1 MEVKQVNG
9 SAVKA
14 EVNGH
19 ARTSLNVRHKTL
31 LKTVVFP
38 TRAMLPET
46 TLADIKS
53 ITQDQDL
60 GALPHS
66 TKKHTMLDRF
76 IDKTVD
82 ALSSPKAIYVQTG
95 ITFGYMVV
103 NTVAIGAI
111 NKFDPYPF
119 LFLNFVYSLASGY
132 ATVFVLNSNR
142 RQEIAAKDRSEK
154 MHLLVEELVKKSEE
168 QTKML
173 EELTNKSKAE
183 RRTSGF

>member
-1 MEVKQVNG
+1 MQVKQNG
-9 SAVKA
+9 VAHI
-14 EVNGH
+14 NGEKRIPGGI
-19 ARTSLNVRHKTL
+19 AHKTL

-38 TRAMLPET
+38 SRVPIPSGESPLVKNVHALQNSQE
-46 TLADIKS
+46 
-53 ITQDQDL
+53 L

-66 TKKHTMLDRF
+66 TKKHTLLDRF

-82 ALSSPKAIYVQTG
+82 ALSSPKAIYVQTA
-95 ITFGYMVV
+95 I
-103 NTVAIGAI
+103 TVAYMAI
-111 NKFDPYPF
+111 NTLPLLVFQKFDPYPF

-154 MHLLVEELVKKSEE
+154 MHQLIEHLVKKSEE

-173 EELTNKSKAE
+173 EELTGKKNTEK
-183 RRTSGF
+183 RVNGF